1 VSISSYR
8 RFGKIRRIKFL
19 SVFVLLALLLSVS
32 LGAAAPWSG
41 NDASANQISSEVE
54 ALLNDYSA
62 FLSSGT
68 TASDSS
74 YSEVVKELVRERRSF
89 YEEFFDKGLVCDLV
103 EIKSEFHFEI
113 PAEQPEADA
122 LKVEAVELVTLSG
135 NNRLSSPNDYP
146 PIKAARWALTQN
158 PNNTARKQIK
168 AYLEST
174 IEGVKETI
182 ENGFE
187 VTMVLD
193 HDLLIRR
200 VNGVL
205 QIAED
210 PFTDENPIDNP
221 GGLDVI
227 VWENGNFVR
236 VKPDFA
242 KMPEAL
248 LYGTPVQQLGK
259 PFLKVGNET
268 DINTSLET
276 ASVLGR
282 YNRTAAR
289 NYINTYTS
297 NTSKKCAGTSILQ
310 DTAYYNPAY
319 QTQGCAD
326 CANYVSQALN
336 AGGIPRDTTWK
347 PYTYAWINV
356 TGLVTYL
363 QNKGYAEGVLK
374 YTELTYGDIAT
385 TGNSHVV
392 MVGGLAPYR
401 YSAHTHDRK
410 LYSWSSSLVYFY
422 RTIY

>member
-1 VSISSYR
+1 MSRI
-8 RFGKIRRIKFL
+8 RFPSVLVLLALLL
-19 SVFVLLALLLSVS
+19 SGFPSVLVLLALLLSVS
-32 LGAAAPWSG
+32 LGAAPWSG
-41 NDASANQISSEVE
+41 NDTSANYISSEVE

-68 TASDSS
+68 TTSDSS
-74 YSEVVKELVRERRSF
+74 YSGVVKKLVMERRSF

-103 EIKSEFHFEI
+103 EIKSEFLFEI

-135 NNRLSSPNDYP
+135 NNRLSSPEDYP
-146 PIKAARWALTQN
+146 PVKAARWALTQN
-158 PNNTARKQIK
+158 PNNIARRRIE
-168 AYLEST
+168 AYLESM

-187 VTMVLD
+187 VTVVLD

-210 PFTDENPIDNP
+210 QFTDENPIDNP
-221 GGLDVI
+221 AGLDVI
-227 VWENGNFVR
+227 VWENGNFIR
-236 VKPDFA
+236 IKPDFA

-248 LYGTPVQQLGK
+248 LYSTPVQQMGK
-259 PFLKVGNET
+259 PFLEA
-268 DINTSLET
+268 DINTSLES
-276 ASVLGR
+276 ASVLGN

-319 QTQGCAD
+319 QTQDCAD

-336 AGGIPRDTTWK
+336 AGGIPRDSTWK

-356 TGLVTYL
+356 TGLVNYL
-363 QNKGYAEGVLK
+363 QNKSYAEGVLK

-385 TGNSHVV
+385 TSNEGHVV

-401 YSAHTHDRK
+401 YSAHTNDRK

-422 RTIY
+422 RIIY